1 MSYMFKKGSQFKTPA
16 DVAGKICH
24 QLEENGGLTAKRL
37 LDVSRPEEAPLHD
50 EFLWDDTEAA
60 EKYREHQAAHIIRC
74 IVIAPENPKREPVRA
89 FINVSDNNTMDTG
102 RSYRS
107 LNVVLQETTLRDQM
121 LTQALKELRNF
132 EVKYATLTELAHVF
146 DAIHAVGDA
155 DWNRGS

>member
-1 MSYMFKKGSQFKTPA
+1 MGYMFKKGSQFKTPA

-37 LDVSRPEEAPLHD
+37 LGVSRPEDAPLHD

-74 IVIAPENPKREPVRA
+74 IVITPETPKREPVRA

>member
-1 MSYMFKKGSQFKTPA
+1 MGYMFKKGSQFKTPA

-37 LDVSRPEEAPLHD
+37 LDVSRPEDAPLHD

-74 IVIAPENPKREPVRA
+74 IVITPETPKREPVRA
-89 FINVSDNNTMDTG
+89 FINVSDNNMMDTG

-107 LNVVLQETTLRDQM
+107 LDVVLQKTTLRDQM

-132 EVKYATLTELAHVF
+132 ETKYATMTELAHVF
-146 DAIHAVGDA
+146 DAIHAVSGTD
-155 DWNRGS
+155 

>member
-1 MSYMFKKGSQFKTPA
+1 MGYMFKKGSQFKTPA

>member
-1 MSYMFKKGSQFKTPA
+1 M
-16 DVAGKICH
+16 
-24 QLEENGGLTAKRL
+24 
-37 LDVSRPEEAPLHD
+37 HD

-107 LNVVLQETTLRDQM
+107 LIVVLQETTLRDQM

>member
-1 MSYMFKKGSQFKTPA
+1 MFKKGSQFKTPA